1 MLQVRLALSVSSVF
15 FIFFLI
21 AFEGRSL
28 LLLFGILGTI
38 VLFGVAGRDLSR
50 QHVLQALS
58 GPYIPFI
65 GVTLVVAPFQEKAT
79 DAFWLLTIPV
89 SYVLAR
95 LLRLTVPANHL
106 AMGIALLG
114 LFLGGVI
121 AFGRGPVGEVI
132 GPLDDL
138 AHYLHK
144 NVFGW
149 IAALGLVMAL
159 YLLAFF
165 ADKVLWQVALGGLFA
180 GMAVLLFFTGSMT
193 GFLGGA
199 STLAVVSGVLLV
211 RAFRQKQLTRGFWW
225 DIAPLGLGVLM
236 ALVFFAVNLVGGGSD
251 TIADLA
257 ERDAGL
263 TGRTGLWLCY
273 LEGLLETGAVEES
286 VRTECVSMG
295 HANLHNSF
303 LESFS
308 IGGFLLAGAL
318 LVSFVWAIIQS
329 GRTLWNGSDESS
341 RTEARFALAIA
352 ILGFLIALVESYI
365 YSRHV
370 YVSLVLFMGPMVM
383 QTSPRWVYTRI
394 GRAVF
399 GQPRTLSG
407 TPGLGNH
414 V

>member
-1 MLQVRLALSVSSVF
+1 MTKVKLVLSATSLF
-15 FIFFLI
+15 FIFLLI

-28 LLLFGILGTI
+28 ILLFGLLGAI
-38 VLFGVAGRDLSR
+38 VLFGVAVRDLSR

-95 LLRLTVPANHL
+95 LLRLTVPAKHL

-165 ADKVLWQVALGGLFA
+165 ADKVLWQAAFGGLFA
-180 GMAVLLFFTGSMT
+180 VMGVLLFFTGSMT

-199 STLAVVSGVLLV
+199 ATLAVVSGVLLV
-211 RAFRQKQLTRGFWW
+211 RAFRKKQLTRGVWW

-236 ALVFFAVNLVGGGSD
+236 ALVFFVVNLVGGGSD

-257 ERDAGL
+257 ERDSSL

-273 LEGLLETGAVEES
+273 LDGLLQTGAVEER

-295 HANLHNSF
+295 HSNLHNSF

-318 LVSFVWAIIQS
+318 LVSFAWAIIQG
-329 GRTLWNGSDESS
+329 GRTLWSGSDKSS

-352 ILGFLIALVESYI
+352 VLGFLIALVESYI

-370 YVSLVLFMGPMVM
+370 YVSLVLFLGPMV
-383 QTSPRWVYTRI
+383 TNTPPRWAHTRL
-394 GRAVF
+394 GRF
-399 GQPRTLSG
+399 L
-407 TPGLGNH
+407 LGKH
-414 V
+414 ATKSA